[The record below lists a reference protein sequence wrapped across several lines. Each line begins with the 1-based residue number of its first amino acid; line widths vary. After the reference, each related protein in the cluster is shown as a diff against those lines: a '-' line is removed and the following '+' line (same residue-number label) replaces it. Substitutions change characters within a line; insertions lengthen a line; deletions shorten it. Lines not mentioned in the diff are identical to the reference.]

1 MQHTGYFIG
10 QEIPLEQKRPIQTGD
25 SVPSWFVFQTPPQ
38 KEVSA
43 KAWLERRGV
52 EAWYPSETRWRR
64 IPRGKRSKAPYEAR
78 IVPRYIFAR
87 FTGYPAWDVVQSC
100 RWLSHVVG
108 VNGTPMPV
116 TDEVMAN
123 MDQVPARLEAIR
135 QREIDKRTLRPGDKA
150 KVATGPF
157 EGWVVE
163 VRQIHAGI
171 ASFIVPLFGGETVG
185 KADKD
190 ALRKIV

>member
-1 MQHTGYFIG
+1 MLQGNYFIG
-10 QEIPLEQKRPIQTGD
+10 QEIPLEQGKPIQTGNT
-25 SVPSWFVFQTPPQ
+25 SPSWFVFQTPPQ
-38 KEVSA
+38 REVSA

-64 IPRGKRSKAPYEAR
+64 IPRGKRQKAPYEAR
-78 IVPRYIFAR
+78 LVPRYIFAR

-100 RWLSHVVG
+100 RWLSRVVG
-108 VNGTPMPV
+108 VNGEPMPV
-116 TDEVMAN
+116 TDDVMAQ
-123 MDQVPARLEAIR
+123 MEQVPERLEVIR

-150 KVATGPF
+150 KVASGPF

-163 VRQIHAGI
+163 VQQIHAGI

-185 KADKD
+185 KADEKIM
-190 ALRKIV
+190 RKLA